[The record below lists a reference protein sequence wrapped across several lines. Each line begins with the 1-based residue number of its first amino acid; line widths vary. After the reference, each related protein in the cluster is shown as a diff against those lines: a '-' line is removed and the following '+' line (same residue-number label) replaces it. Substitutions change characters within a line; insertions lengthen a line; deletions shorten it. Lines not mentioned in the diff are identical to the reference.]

1 MWGCAA
7 GTGLSCFA
15 DYLLGAHRCE
25 LAQVELGCA
34 HTLLVRHE
42 GRAVA
47 TRVEAHLVRVRVRVR
62 VKARDRVRVRARV
75 RVRVRVRGR
84 VRGGL
89 VLRHA
94 CSMHTVRLHWS
105 CLLTTYYVLYCL
117 LLRP

>member
-1 MWGCAA
+1 MVLVVLVVSGDGWGEGRCDGQVRGSVWGCAA

-47 TRVEAHLVRVRVRVR
+47 TRVEAHLVKVRVRVR
-62 VKARDRVRVRARV
+62 VKARVRVRVRARV
-75 RVRVRVRGR
+75 RGQ
-84 VRGGL
+84 G
-89 VLRHA
+89 
-94 CSMHTVRLHWS
+94 
-105 CLLTTYYVLYCL
+105 
-117 LLRP
+117 